1 MSVSKVGAALLAVL
15 AIAGCSQKP
24 PAEGNA
30 SPAAQPGA
38 SANSPAVTITIPA
51 NQEVAKVIPLPPG
64 THKVGVKTGA
74 AGFSCD
80 HMAFLTDNGG
90 RSNNFTDADVPAN
103 LNMADSTS
111 SGTYVSVDLQCR
123 GGAATSQLVLTPSP

>member
-1 MSVSKVGAALLAVL
+1 MFVSRIGGALLALLAIAACSAKPTSEANASSATGPIASVGAA
-15 AIAGCSQKP
+15 AI
-24 PAEGNA
+24 
-30 SPAAQPGA
+30 
-38 SANSPAVTITIPA
+38 TIAIPA
-51 NQEVAKVIPLPPG
+51 NQEVTKILPLPPG

-111 SGTYVSVDLQCR
+111 SGAYVSVDLQCH